1 MIIIILDLDNIILL
15 FVQKTNNIT
24 ENITVDWKP
33 FCTLRFWTV
42 LKVEIWYGDAIVLI
56 ISMIELE

>member
-15 FVQKTNNIT
+15 FVQKTYNIT

-33 FCTLRFWTV
+33 FCTSCWK
-42 LKVEIWYGDAIVLI
+42 LKFDTEMQLC
-56 ISMIELE
+56 